1 MSQVCVWILK
11 PSVPQAM
18 IISFP
23 NSNFVCK
30 YTCIF
35 SLLTYIAFLRNFDI
49 VLANGVMF
57 ETRRL
62 DFCQLNKLKKLRVV
76 RKVIYK

>member
-1 MSQVCVWILK
+1 MSQVCVWIKK
-11 PSVPQAM
+11 PYVPQAM
-18 IISFP
+18 IISFF
-23 NSNFVCK
+23 SDFVCN

-57 ETRRL
+57 ERRRL

-76 RKVIYK
+76 RKVI